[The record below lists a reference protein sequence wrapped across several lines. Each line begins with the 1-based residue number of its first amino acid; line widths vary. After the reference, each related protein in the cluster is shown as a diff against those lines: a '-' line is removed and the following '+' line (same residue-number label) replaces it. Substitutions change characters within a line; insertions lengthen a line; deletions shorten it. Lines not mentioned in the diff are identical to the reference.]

1 MYSNSSP
8 RNYIFVILGLFAIF
22 LGVFFYFFNLKNDN
36 QSFFWEIFI
45 ISCLSFIINI
55 GIIVSINFK
64 NKTKLLVLIIFSLLF
79 ISSLQVFE
87 SITLGIVYLLLSVVS
102 SLILGTL
109 PMSSSLKYFNIGM
122 LVTIS
127 SFLYFP
133 TAILLLL
140 FFIVTV
146 LYYEEKINIS
156 QYLAG
161 IFVTLILIIEIMY
174 LTDQFYRILDWVN
187 HFEFPRFHFEYQI
200 PILIALVFILIYGF
214 VNQYTNKKDIH
225 DLKILNGYSVLLL
238 YLFSWIVIYAFFMG
252 DNYGLLLF
260 VSLSISLIVSKS
272 L

>member
-1 MYSNSSP
+1 
-8 RNYIFVILGLFAIF
+8 
-22 LGVFFYFFNLKNDN
+22 
-36 QSFFWEIFI
+36 
-45 ISCLSFIINI
+45 
-55 GIIVSINFK
+55 
-64 NKTKLLVLIIFSLLF
+64 
-79 ISSLQVFE
+79 
-87 SITLGIVYLLLSVVS
+87 
-102 SLILGTL
+102 
-109 PMSSSLKYFNIGM
+109 M

-200 PILIALVFILIYGF
+200 PILIVLAFILIYGF

-252 DNYGLLLF
+252 ENYGLLLF
-260 VSLSISLIVSKS
+260 VSLPISLIVSKS